1 MPDHLIR
8 IIVSFKRAL
17 SRIAIAG
24 ATLFG
29 ISALV
34 FCLIHLIP
42 GDPVDV
48 MLGEG
53 ASLADRESLRQQLG
67 LSAPLSVQFVH
78 YYLKLAELDLGVSL
92 QTQQP
97 IIELLAS
104 RAPYTFALAGVAL
117 GFALLLA
124 LPFGICA
131 ALRPQRWPDH
141 LGAGFALL
149 GGAFPNFVLGPLLI
163 VIFAVQLGWLP
174 IGGADSA
181 RSVVLPAATL
191 SLGLAAILSRQLRAA
206 LLGVLAEPYLR
217 AATAR
222 GLPFSTILRRH
233 VLRNAALPV
242 LTVFGL
248 QLGALLGGAVIT
260 ETVFAWPGLGT
271 LTIEAI
277 ERRDYPVLQACI
289 LFISATY
296 VMINTLTDLVSAWCD
311 PRIDSAG

>member
-1 MPDHLIR
+1 MPDHLTR
-8 IIVSFKRAL
+8 IIVSCKRAL

-78 YYLKLAELDLGVSL
+78 YYSKLAELDLGVSL

>member
-1 MPDHLIR
+1 MPDHLTR
-8 IIVSFKRAL
+8 IIVSCKRAL

-78 YYLKLAELDLGVSL
+78 YYSKLAELDLGMSL

>member
-1 MPDHLIR
+1 MSDQLPR
-8 IIVSFKRAL
+8 IVASLKRTL
-17 SRIAIAG
+17 SRIALAG
-24 ATLFG
+24 VTLFC

-67 LSAPLSVQFVH
+67 LTAPLSVQFVN
-78 YYLKLAELDLGVSL
+78 YYTNLAALDLGVSL

-97 IIELLAS
+97 ISELLAS

-124 LPFGICA
+124 LPFGIWA
-131 ALRPQRWPDH
+131 ALRPQRWPDQ
-141 LGAGFALL
+141 LSAGFALL
-149 GGAFPNFVLGPLLI
+149 GGAFPSFVLGPILI

-206 LLGVLAEPYLR
+206 LLSVLAEPYLR
-217 AATAR
+217 AAIAR
-222 GLPFSTILRRH
+222 GLPFATVVRRH
-233 VLRNAALPV
+233 ALRNAALPV
-242 LTVFGL
+242 LTVFGM
-248 QLGALLGGAVIT
+248 QLGVLLGGAVIT

-289 LFISATY
+289 LFISTTY
-296 VMINTLTDLVSAWCD
+296 VVINTLTDLASAWCD
-311 PRIDSAG
+311 PRIDAAR